1 MLVCGNSFGRLLM
14 IDAETFEI
22 LDSKFLTRK
31 PETEMITIL
40 KYSPEGKTL
49 ICATS
54 SGKIWTMETE
64 EEYLSMMEYELS
76 DLLKVKT
83 FTEI

>member
-1 MLVCGNSFGRLLM
+1 M

-54 SGKIWTMETE
+54 SGKIWTIETD

-76 DLLKVKT
+76 AFNFINVKHT
-83 FTEI
+83 NFSYE